1 MMICKLIQ
9 SNKHIPLHPL
19 GGCNKYKK
27 KKKSRQ
33 LMSGDLA
40 GQAMVVRS
48 TWNRARAYRA
58 FAGASF

>member
-27 KKKSRQ
+27 KLTMM
-33 LMSGDLA
+33 LMVM
-40 GQAMVVRS
+40 MVMMMR
-48 TWNRARAYRA
+48 NDDA
-58 FAGASF
+58 